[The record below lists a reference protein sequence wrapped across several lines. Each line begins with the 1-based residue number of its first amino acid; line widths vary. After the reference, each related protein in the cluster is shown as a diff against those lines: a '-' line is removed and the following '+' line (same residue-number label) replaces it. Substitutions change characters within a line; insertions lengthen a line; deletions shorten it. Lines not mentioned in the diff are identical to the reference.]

1 MEERKKRFTGSTL
14 PEIFRELDD
23 IGLMLD
29 DGLSMLLVLEGASQ
43 SDTGSEEMSR
53 TLSILYDHLY
63 GPSMD
68 LHSLVQVG
76 MYLLAGPRVNTI

>member
-53 TLSILYDHLY
+53 TLSILYHYLCT
-63 GPSMD
+63 PAMD
-68 LHSLVQVG
+68 LHSLVQAG
-76 MYLLAGPRVNTI
+76 MDLLAGAKGT